1 MAGGI
6 KIVQSHS
13 IIRYLARKH
22 GFNGSNEQE
31 AVAIDVLTEGVGD
44 FMMGYVKARYFTEES
59 KRDAEI
65 QKFLTEVLPKHVAH
79 FQRALEHNHGGNGT
93 VSFLLLQARL
103 TDMILHEGFFVGD
116 KVSYADL
123 RFFVVIKMMQDSD
136 KDLLAKLPSSLA
148 GLYNRVNDL
157 PNIKKYY
164 ASEPYKTQ

>member
-1 MAGGI
+1 
-6 KIVQSHS
+6 
-13 IIRYLARKH
+13 
-22 GFNGSNEQE
+22 
-31 AVAIDVLTEGVGD
+31 
-44 FMMGYVKARYFTEES
+44 
-59 KRDAEI
+59 
-65 QKFLTEVLPKHVAH
+65 
-79 FQRALEHNHGGNGT
+79 
-93 VSFLLLQARL
+93 
-103 TDMILHEGFFVGD
+103 MILHEGFFVGD